1 MDSPPPQKN
10 ECAISQDI
18 RIKRG
23 YEVLKGDFFVQTQAP
38 VDLQLIMEETQLIRL
53 YLERKQAQT
62 VALAADNELPV
73 HCRSFCVR
81 I

>member
-1 MDSPPPQKN
+1 MKDWIFPKKKR
-10 ECAISQDI
+10 ISLLHV
-18 RIKRG
+18 KRG

-38 VDLQLIMEETQLIRL
+38 LDLQHIMEETQLIRL
-53 YLERKQAQT
+53 YLERQQAQT

-73 HCRSFCVR
+73 HCPSFCVS